1 MEIEILY
8 EDKDLFVVVKPPG
21 VPSQADKT
29 GDDDVTSFLLNEYG
43 GEINIIN
50 RLDRPV
56 SGIMLFARNKDTA
69 RILSEQIQQ
78 NTIKKEYHAV
88 VCGVPKNPWGSMED
102 YLIKDG
108 KTNTSKVVN
117 KEVKGA
123 KEAKLE
129 YEIVETIKNEEFES
143 LTLVKIRLL
152 TGRHHQIRV
161 QFSERGI
168 PIWGDTKYNPAFKNR
183 RGFSLIALCSTH
195 INFKQ
200 PKGKWTSFSFFPKD
214 GAFEKFFEN

>member
-8 EDKDLFVVVKPPG
+8 EDKDLLVVVKPAG

-29 GDDDVTSFLLNEYG
+29 GDDDVTSVLLNKYG

-56 SGIMLFARNKDTA
+56 SGIMLFARNKNTA

-78 NTIKKEYHAV
+78 NTVKKEYHAV
-88 VCGVPKNPWGSMED
+88 VCGVPKKPWGSMAD

-108 KTNTSKVVN
+108 KTNTSKVVD
-117 KEVKGA
+117 KGVKGA

-129 YEIVETIKNEEFES
+129 YEIVETIKDEEFES
-143 LTLVKIRLL
+143 LTLVKVRLL

-161 QFSERGI
+161 QFSERGN
-168 PIWGDTKYNPAFKNR
+168 PIWGDTKYNTSFKSR
-183 RGFSLIALCSTH
+183 RGFSLIALCSTY
-195 INFKQ
+195 IDFKK
-200 PKGKWTSFSFFPKD
+200 PKGKRGAFSFCPKD
-214 GAFEKFFEN
+214 GVFEKFLGN